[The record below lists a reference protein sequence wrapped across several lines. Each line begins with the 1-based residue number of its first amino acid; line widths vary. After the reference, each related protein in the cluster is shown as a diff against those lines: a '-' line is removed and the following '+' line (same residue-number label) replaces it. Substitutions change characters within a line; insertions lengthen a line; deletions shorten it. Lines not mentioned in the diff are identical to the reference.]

1 MKFYLVDGEVKFLTH
16 KVEWQETRKQ
26 RNEEGQLVDV
36 EITETRDFYD
46 ADKKNAYIAH
56 LTEREIEYTVTELE
70 QPSQD
75 QVDRVEGRIFNT
87 TEEARKAING
97 TEEPSKDELIQS
109 MALAIASLDAG
120 LQALKGGG
128 E

>member
-1 MKFYLVDGEVKFLTH
+1 MKFYLVSGEVKFPTH
-16 KVEWQETRKQ
+16 KVEWKKIRKE

-46 ADKKNAYIAH
+46 SDKKNAYING
-56 LTEREIEYTVTELE
+56 LTERNIEYTVTEHE
-70 QPSQD
+70 QPSQEII
-75 QVDRVEGRIFNT
+75 DRVEGRKFNT
-87 TEEARKAING
+87 IEEARKAING
-97 TEEPSKDELIQS
+97 TEKPSKDELIQS
-109 MALAIASLDAG
+109 MALAIASLDAE